1 MELLLVVNVNSGQ
14 AVIDLGC
21 MSGNMRMAAREVY
34 SVVVRE
40 VCLVQA
46 NVEISLEVKVDFLVQ
61 VSRDSF
67 LEVRTAFP
75 MAATEVI

>member
-14 AVIDLGC
+14 AVVDLGC

-34 SVVVRE
+34 WVVARE
-40 VCLVQA
+40 VCLGQV
-46 NVEISLEVKVDFLVQ
+46 NVEISLEVKVDFGGQ

-67 LEVRTAFP
+67 LEVSGSF
-75 MAATEVI
+75 

>member
-34 SVVVRE
+34 SVVARE
-40 VCLVQA
+40 VCLGQV
-46 NVEISLEVKVDFLVQ
+46 NVEISLEVKVDFGGQ

-67 LEVRTAFP
+67 LEVSGSF
-75 MAATEVI
+75 

>member
-1 MELLLVVNVNSGQ
+1 MNSGQ
-14 AVIDLGC
+14 AVIDLGH

-34 SVVVRE
+34 SGAVRE
-40 VCLVQA
+40 VCLVQV
-46 NVEISLEVKVDFLVQ
+46 NVEISLVVKVDFLVQ

-67 LEVRTAFP
+67 LEVGTAFP

>member
-1 MELLLVVNVNSGQ
+1 MELLLVVNVNSGRV
-14 AVIDLGC
+14 AIDLGC

-40 VCLVQA
+40 VCLVQV
-46 NVEISLEVKVDFLVQ
+46 NVEISLEVKVDFGGQ

-67 LEVRTAFP
+67 LEVSGSF
-75 MAATEVI
+75 